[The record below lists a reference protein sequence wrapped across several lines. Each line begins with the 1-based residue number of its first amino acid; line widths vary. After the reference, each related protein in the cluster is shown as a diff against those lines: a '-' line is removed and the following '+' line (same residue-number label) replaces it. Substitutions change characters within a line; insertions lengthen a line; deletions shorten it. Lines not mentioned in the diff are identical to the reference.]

1 MILAAVSMLFQAAPP
16 APPQES
22 APPEAAP
29 RWAACVEEASWRRDD
44 WSEERPGAQRLGDL
58 PPAELFEAMRREIDR
73 CEAPAPEP
81 RAPPASDKP
90 TG

>member
-1 MILAAVSMLFQAAPP
+1 MILGAILMLFQAVPP
-16 APPQES
+16 APPQQS
-22 APPEAAP
+22 APPVAP
-29 RWAACVEEASWRRDD
+29 RQWGACVEEVSSRRDD

-73 CEAPAPEP
+73 CETPAPEP

-90 TG
+90 AG